1 MNIEISIDGGNVI
14 ESYLPTDNI
23 DLTTKSN
30 ICGANVYDWT
40 TRTVQFVITGAA
52 DCLLRA
58 VVLDTVRI
66 HVKVVLKVEEFF
78 SNDNKVSFISKVA
91 SFL

>member
-40 TRTVQFVITGAA
+40 TRTV
-52 DCLLRA
+52 
-58 VVLDTVRI
+58 
-66 HVKVVLKVEEFF
+66 
-78 SNDNKVSFISKVA
+78 
-91 SFL
+91 